1 MVFRGDGWVVLASV
15 LRSCGLNTRLVQN
28 TEASTLREMKESLLI
43 IKTTDNGI
51 EMKQFKSFRFKVQ
64 RIQEG
69 DCKYETK
76 SSLGLN
82 FW

>member
-1 MVFRGDGWVVLASV
+1 
-15 LRSCGLNTRLVQN
+15 
-28 TEASTLREMKESLLI
+28 MKEVEESLLI
-43 IKTTDNGI
+43 IKTTEVTD
-51 EMKQFKSFRFKVQ
+51 EVKQSRALDSSAENT
-64 RIQEG
+64 RER